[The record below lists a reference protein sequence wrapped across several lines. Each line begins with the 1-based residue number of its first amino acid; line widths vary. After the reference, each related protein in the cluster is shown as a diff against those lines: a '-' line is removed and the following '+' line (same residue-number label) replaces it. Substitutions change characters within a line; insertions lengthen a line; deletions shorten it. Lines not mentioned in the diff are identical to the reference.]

1 MQKTVNYRETR
12 QSEIT
17 LLYIYDYE
25 QNYST
30 AQYRSQNSEKYKIM
44 HSIGLHHEEMNR
56 VMKEWIVQESKTV
69 EDHEGLKRS
78 LKNEGVWDCSFCM

>member
-1 MQKTVNYRETR
+1 MIMNR
-12 QSEIT
+12 I
-17 LLYIYDYE
+17 
-25 QNYST
+25 T

-56 VMKEWIVQESKTV
+56 VYERINSTRSKTV

-78 LKNEGVWDCSFCM
+78 LKNEGV